1 MSKIDP
7 VNVSGHVFDIHPDL
21 SVSARARTPGLPQ
34 RIEGMTMGIVTLTQ
48 DAPHGGEVHPD
59 GDEILYVISGKLR
72 VVGESDP
79 SAAVE
84 LEPGDA
90 CIVRRGEW
98 HRVRVVEP
106 AQLVHVTPGPRG
118 DHRPLS

>member
-1 MSKIDP
+1 MRKIES
-7 VNVSGHVFDIHPDL
+7 VNVSAHVFDIHPDL
-21 SVSARARTPGLPQ
+21 SVSTRARKPGLPE
-34 RIEGMTMGIVTLTQ
+34 RIAGMTMGIVTLTQ
-48 DAPHGGEVHPD
+48 DAPHGGEIHPD

-84 LEPGDA
+84 LKPGDA

-98 HRVRVVEP
+98 HRVRVIEP

-118 DHRPLS
+118 DHRALS